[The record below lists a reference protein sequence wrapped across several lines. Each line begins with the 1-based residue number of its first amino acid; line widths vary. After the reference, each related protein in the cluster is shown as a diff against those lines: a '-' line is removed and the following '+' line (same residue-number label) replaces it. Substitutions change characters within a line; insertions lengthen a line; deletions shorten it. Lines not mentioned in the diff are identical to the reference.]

1 MSSTRETVL
10 AALHAVL
17 VAALQTPTCKVL
29 RSEPLPE
36 AIPTGGTVNLQDGDP
51 GEPEVT
57 MSPLRYHYQHRAEIE
72 IFATGPS
79 RVSAFDGLAS
89 AVGVAVVADRLL
101 GGTCD
106 WVEAMAI
113 QPTDLPV
120 DGAAPIRAGVI
131 PVILHYSTS
140 DPLN

>member
-1 MSSTRETVL
+1 M
-10 AALHAVL
+10 L
-17 VAALQTPTCKVL
+17 VTALQTPTCKVL
-29 RSEPLPE
+29 RSDPLPE
-36 AIPTGGTVNLQDGDP
+36 AIPTGGMVNLQDGDP

-72 IFATGPS
+72 IFAAGAT
-79 RVSAFDGLAS
+79 RIAAFDALAS
-89 AVGVAVVADRLL
+89 AVGVAVIADRTL
-101 GGTCD
+101 GGSCD
-106 WVEAMAI
+106 WVEAMGL
-113 QPTDLPV
+113 QLTDLPV